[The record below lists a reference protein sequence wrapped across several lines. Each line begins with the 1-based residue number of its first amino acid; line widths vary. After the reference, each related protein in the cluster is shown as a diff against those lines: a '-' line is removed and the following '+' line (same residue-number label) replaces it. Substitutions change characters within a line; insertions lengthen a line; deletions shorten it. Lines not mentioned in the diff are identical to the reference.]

1 LRTHNIGGLMA
12 IIVDVR
18 VNLHYFS

>member
-1 LRTHNIGGLMA
+1 MA

-18 VNLHYFS
+18 CLSCMPHGQ